1 MSKLKLVLTLL
12 WWQFLRKDEWAS
24 EFSDKYGWFVN
35 IKSMKEELFVSIWV
49 GSFINWE
56 KPLEDVD

>member
-1 MSKLKLVLTLL
+1 MLTLL
-12 WWQFLRKDEWAS
+12 WWQFVWKDEWAS
-24 EFSDKYGWFVN
+24 EFTDKFDWFVN
-35 IKSMKEELFVSIWV
+35 IKSMQEELFVSIWV

>member
-12 WWQFLRKDEWAS
+12 WWQFVWKDEWAS
-24 EFSDKYGWFVN
+24 EFTDKFDWFVN
-35 IKSMKEELFVSIWV
+35 IKSMQEELFVSIWV